1 VGGLAFW
8 LWVTESEAS
17 VIEALEEQ
25 DNISKS
31 VVDGKDDLMVVSK
44 VLWPR
49 VQAFI
54 PL

>member
-1 VGGLAFW
+1 MGSLAFW
-8 LWVTESEAS
+8 FRVTESEAA
-17 VIEALEEQ
+17 VVEALEEQ

-31 VVDGKDDLMVVSK
+31 IVDGKDDLMVVSK
-44 VLWPR
+44 ALWPR